1 MKRAIYPGSFD
12 PITNGHLDIIER
24 ASSMS
29 GHLTV
34 AILVN
39 PQKKGLFS
47 FEERKKLIEDSTRHL
62 DNVEVICFSGL
73 LAEYCRQNGM
83 EIIIRGLRAIS
94 DYEYEIQMAQMNKK
108 LYPQIDTIF
117 LMTNPSYAYLSSS
130 LVKEVAQFGGCV
142 GDLVPPM
149 AYQQLKEKLKER
161 I

>member
-24 ASSMS
+24 AASMS
-29 GHLTV
+29 AHLTV

-47 FEERKKLIEDSTRHL
+47 FEERKRLIEESTRHL

-73 LAEYCRQNGM
+73 LAEYCRQNNM

-108 LYPQIDTIF
+108 LYPQVDTVF

-142 GDLVPPM
+142 GDLVPTV
-149 AYQQLKEKLKER
+149 AYQQLKEKLKGR

>member
-24 ASSMS
+24 AASMS
-29 GHLTV
+29 AHLTV

-47 FEERKKLIEDSTRHL
+47 FEERKRLIETSTRHL

-73 LAEYCRQNGM
+73 LAEYCRQNNM

-108 LYPQIDTIF
+108 LYPQVDTVF

-149 AYQQLKEKLKER
+149 AYQQLKEKLKGR

>member
-24 ASSMS
+24 AASMS
-29 GHLTV
+29 AHLTV

-47 FEERKKLIEDSTRHL
+47 FEERKRLIEESTRHL

-73 LAEYCRQNGM
+73 LAEYCRQNNM

-108 LYPQIDTIF
+108 LYPQVDTVF

-142 GDLVPPM
+142 GDLVPAV
-149 AYQQLKEKLKER
+149 AYQQLKEKLKGR